1 VLDEVLLRPRRLA
14 AEGRSEYERGN
25 HPAALQS
32 FESAAALRP
41 ADPAARYNM
50 ADGLY
55 KNGKF
60 PEAATLYRSL
70 GEDGRSPLAG
80 PARYNLGN
88 TLFQQKDYKGAIQAY
103 RDALRVAPDDG
114 DTLRNLETALRALK
128 KQEEQQKKDQQDK
141 DEQQQGKDKKGQGQ
155 DKQDP
160 KGGQKPEDEKKPK
173 DPKGQ
178 KPETPE
184 EKEQKRFQQEA
195 GMPKDRAMQLLD
207 ALQQNEKNEQKKLLA
222 AKRAARK
229 KGKDW

>member
-1 VLDEVLLRPRRLA
+1 
-14 AEGRSEYERGN
+14 
-25 HPAALQS
+25 LQS
-32 FESAAALRP
+32 FERAATLRP

-70 GEDGRSPLAG
+70 AEDPRSPLAA
-80 PARYNLGN
+80 PSRYNLGN
-88 TLFQQKDYKGAIQAY
+88 TLFQQQDYKGAINAY
-103 RDALRVAPDDG
+103 RDALRVAPDDP
-114 DTLRNLETALRALK
+114 DTLRNLESALRALK
-128 KQEEQQKKDQQDK
+128 QQEEQQKKQQQDK
-141 DEQQQGKDKKGQGQ
+141 SKSDQDKDKKGQGQ
-155 DKQDP
+155 DKQD
-160 KGGQKPEDEKKPK
+160 KAGGQKPDGDKKP
-173 DPKGQ
+173 DEAKGQ

-184 EKEQKRFQQEA
+184 EKEQKRFQQET

-222 AKRAARK
+222 AKRAERK